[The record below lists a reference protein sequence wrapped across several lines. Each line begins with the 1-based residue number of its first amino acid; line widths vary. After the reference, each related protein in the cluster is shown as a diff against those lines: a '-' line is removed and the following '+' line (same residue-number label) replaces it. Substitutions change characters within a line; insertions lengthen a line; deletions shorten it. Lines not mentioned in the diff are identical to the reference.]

1 MLANILRGFFFRQHV
16 GNHSKSRQ
24 HVGQQM
30 LASSVG
36 QNVVSICA
44 AFKDCTWRHGFYSS
58 PEFVFP
64 GKDARG
70 KKPFEVNV
78 RSVIAFR
85 EIDKGNEAI
94 RTFTTMM
101 NMPPPLSHQSY
112 NDINLN
118 LHYIYEKAAK
128 ESMLAAVNDLKKK
141 RNISI
146 DENLDK
152 SEVISH

>member
-1 MLANILRGFFFRQHV
+1 M
-16 GNHSKSRQ
+16 
-24 HVGQQM
+24 
-30 LASSVG
+30 
-36 QNVVSICA
+36 
-44 AFKDCTWRHGFYSS
+44 
-58 PEFVFP
+58 FP

-118 LHYIYEKAAK
+118 LHNIYEKAAK

-146 DENLDK
+146 DEDLDK